1 MVRVHERP
9 PMVKHTSV
17 YIGAHDDD
25 PMLGAFGQMH
35 QDFQEGKDVHIVIL
49 TDGRFSHEAVFGI
62 TEHPMPEELVTKR
75 RQELINAGKVLGIG
89 EKHIHFIGE
98 IDGSGDKWKDK
109 PETVAKLQAILEELK
124 PETVYYHSNLDAHVD
139 HRAVNNLISKVL
151 TGRKI
156 KAFQYVI
163 WSKELAEG
171 RKDVDASKI
180 AALPQD
186 SVRVKLAPEVL
197 ALKRQ
202 AIICHKSQ
210 VETNPYPQEGWQLQ
224 PGQILD
230 QKFLDHFLVK
240 GEEVFIE
247 AR

>member
-1 MVRVHERP
+1 MPKR
-9 PMVKHTSV
+9 TSV

-35 QDFQEGKDVHIVIL
+35 QDLQEGKDVHIVIL

-62 TEHPMPEELVTKR
+62 TDHPTPDQLVAKR
-75 RQELINAGKVLGIG
+75 KQELINAAKVLGIK
-89 EKHIHFIGE
+89 EDRIHFIGE
-98 IDGSGDKWKDK
+98 IDGSGDKWRDK
-109 PETVAKLQAILEELK
+109 VEILAKLQVILEELK
-124 PETVYYHSNLDAHVD
+124 PKTVYYHSNLDAHVD
-139 HRAVNNLISKVL
+139 HRAVNNLVSKIL
-151 TGRKI
+151 AGRTT
-156 KAFQYVI
+156 KAWQYVI

-171 RKDVDASKI
+171 RKDVDVSKI
-180 AALPQD
+180 TAIPEE
-186 SVRVKLAPEVL
+186 SRRVKLAPEIL

-202 AIICHKSQ
+202 AIMCHKSQ
-210 VETNPYPQEGWQLQ
+210 VETNPYPQEGWQVQ

-247 AR
+247 AK